1 MKQEPVPEV
10 LEVDKIIRSNY
21 GFAYDKNLFKIF
33 CTVVGSS
40 NWENIMDS
48 LPAIE
53 SQNFENITNSYSPL
67 RNQVAHTHTL
77 GSTPTYRAP
86 SVILADFLKLW
97 PAMQSVES
105 KIQAIS
111 S

>member
-1 MKQEPVPEV
+1 MKQEPVPVV
-10 LEVDKIIRSNY
+10 L
-21 GFAYDKNLFKIF
+21 
-33 CTVVGSS
+33 
-40 NWENIMDS
+40 
-48 LPAIE
+48 
-53 SQNFENITNSYSPL
+53 
-67 RNQVAHTHTL
+67 TL

>member
-1 MKQEPVPEV
+1 MALPMTR
-10 LEVDKIIRSNY
+10 IY
-21 GFAYDKNLFKIF
+21 
-33 CTVVGSS
+33 
-40 NWENIMDS
+40 S